1 VSYIDADARDTR
13 RILEEAARTLDFS
26 QPVGVMLIAVLH
38 CIPDEDDPA
47 GIVATLMN
55 AVPAGSYLVLT
66 HPAIDQ
72 VPDAGARGQESLSRS
87 LGKKVTYRT
96 RDQVASFFAGLEL
109 VDEGVV
115 PVQMWHPDSELDT
128 KSRPTGMWGAGAQKL

>member
-128 KSRPTGMWGAGAQKL
+128 KSRPTGMWGAVAQKL